1 MMREDQ
7 PAQVPEAKQAGDIR
21 TRWSWVEPS
30 VWTDRMLTALEEGVK
45 GGVWFSL
52 IDKAASKRNLVA
64 AADKVIANRGGA
76 GVDRVSVKQF
86 QRRIPKEV
94 DKLHDSLK
102 AGSYQPQAIRRV
114 FIPKPGSAEKR
125 PLGIPTVRDRVVQT
139 ALRNVLEPIFERTF
153 AEQSYGFRPGRGCK
167 DALRQVAKLLAE
179 GYTWV
184 VDADLKSYFD
194 TIAHDKLM
202 KRVRED
208 VADSRVLRLI
218 ESFLCQAVLE
228 ELGEWRPEKGTPQ
241 GAVISPLLANI
252 FLNPL
257 DHAVTREG
265 FKMVRYADDFVV
277 LCRTQ
282 EEAQRALELIQE
294 WTEREGLT
302 LHPQK
307 TKIVGLDDRNGF
319 EFLGYHFRRSRRKP
333 TKINRW
339 PRDKSLKNV
348 RETLRPHTKR
358 TNGNSLSY
366 VITKINPILR
376 GWFEY
381 YKHSTIRSDFQVLDG
396 WVRQRFRSILRKR
409 RKRKGRGRGA
419 DHQRW
424 PNAYFTDLGLF
435 SLVAAHGN
443 AVSQSSRR

>member
-1 MMREDQ
+1 
-7 PAQVPEAKQAGDIR
+7 
-21 TRWSWVEPS
+21 
-30 VWTDRMLTALEEGVK
+30 MLTALEEGVK

-52 IDKAASKRNLVA
+52 IDKVASKRNLQA

-76 GVDRVSVKQF
+76 GVDRVSVKRF
-86 QRRIPKEV
+86 QKRTVQEI
-94 DKLHDSLK
+94 DKLHASLK
-102 AGSYQPQAIRRV
+102 AGTYQPQAIRRV
-114 FIPKPGSAEKR
+114 LIPKPGSSEQR

-139 ALRNVLEPIFERTF
+139 ALRNALEPIFERTF
-153 AEQSYGFRPGRGCK
+153 AKHSYGFRPRRGCK
-167 DALRQVAKLLAE
+167 DALGRVAKLLAE
-179 GYTWV
+179 GHTWV

-194 TIAHDKLM
+194 TIAHEKLM
-202 KRVRED
+202 ERVREH
-208 VADSRVLRLI
+208 VADSTVLGLI
-218 ESFLCQAVLE
+218 ESFLHQAVLE

-257 DHAVTREG
+257 DHRAVKEG
-265 FKMVRYADDFVV
+265 FEMVRYADDFVV

-282 EEAQRALELIQE
+282 EEAQRALEAIQE

-307 TKIVGLDDRNGF
+307 TKIVGLDARNGF
-319 EFLGYHFRRSRRKP
+319 DFLGYHFRRSRRKP
-333 TKINRW
+333 TKINWW
-339 PRDKSLKNV
+339 PRDKSLTRV
-348 RETLRPHTKR
+348 RESLRPHTKR
-358 TNGNSLSY
+358 TNGNSLSC

-381 YKHSTIRSDFQVLDG
+381 YKHSTVLSDLRELDS
-396 WVRQRFRSILRKR
+396 WVRQRLRSLLRKR
-409 RKRKGRGRGA
+409 AKRKGRGRGT

-424 PNAYFTDLGLF
+424 PNAYFAELGLF
-435 SLVAAHGN
+435 STVAAQGH

>member
-1 MMREDQ
+1 MEAE
-7 PAQVPEAKQAGDIR
+7 PAKVPEAKQAGDIR
-21 TRWSWVEPS
+21 ARWPWVEPS

-52 IDKAASKRNLVA
+52 IDKVASKRNLQA

-86 QRRIPKEV
+86 QRRIAKEV
-94 DKLHDSLK
+94 DKLHTSLK
-102 AGSYQPQAIRRV
+102 AGTYQPQAIRRV
-114 FIPKPGSAEKR
+114 FIPKPGSSEKR

-167 DALRQVAKLLAE
+167 DALRRVAKLLAE

-202 KRVRED
+202 KRVRQD
-208 VADSRVLRLI
+208 VADSRVLKLI
-218 ESFLCQAVLE
+218 ESFLHQAVLE
-228 ELGEWRPEKGTPQ
+228 ELREWRPEEGTPQ
-241 GAVISPLLANI
+241 GAVVSPLLANI

-257 DHAVTREG
+257 DHAMTQAG
-265 FKMVRYADDFVV
+265 FEMVRYADDFVV

-282 EEAQRALELIQE
+282 AEAQRVLEYIQE
-294 WTEREGLT
+294 WTEREGLR
-302 LHPQK
+302 LHPTK
-307 TKIVGLDDRNGF
+307 TKIVGLDACNGF
-319 EFLGYHFRRSRRKP
+319 DFLGYHFRRSRRKP
-333 TKINRW
+333 NKINRW
-339 PRDKSLKNV
+339 PRSKSLKRV
-348 RETLRPHTKR
+348 RDSIRPHTRR
-358 TNGNSLSY
+358 TNGDSLSCT
-366 VITKINPILR
+366 IAKINPILR
-376 GWFEY
+376 GWFGY
-381 YKHSTIRSDFQVLDG
+381 YKHSRILSDFRALDG
-396 WVRQRFRSILRKR
+396 WVRQRLRSILRKR

-424 PNAYFTDLGLF
+424 PNDYFAAHGLF
-435 SLVAAHGN
+435 SLVAARAE
-443 AVSQSSRR
+443 AVCQSSRR